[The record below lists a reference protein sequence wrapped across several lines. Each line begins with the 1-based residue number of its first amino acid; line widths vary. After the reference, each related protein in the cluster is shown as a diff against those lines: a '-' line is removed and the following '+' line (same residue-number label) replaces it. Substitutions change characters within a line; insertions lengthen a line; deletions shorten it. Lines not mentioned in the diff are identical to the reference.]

1 MGANI
6 PSSDLERV
14 VILGGG
20 FAGIELAKKLSS
32 KKYQIVL
39 LDKNNYHQFQP
50 LFYQVATAGL
60 EPSAISFPFRKLF
73 QKNKQFHFRMTS
85 VEGVDTANQEVYTDI
100 GVIKYDKL
108 VVAMGATT
116 NFYNN
121 AQIEANVLPLKSTA
135 EALNLRNTLFNTFEK
150 ALLESNAAKRKALLT
165 VVIVGGG
172 ATGVEVSGSLADMR
186 KLILPKDYPEINFDE
201 MEIYLVDGAERL
213 LSGMKEHASQKAK
226 EYLQKLGIKLIQKA
240 HVTSYDG
247 SILVLGNGEA
257 IETHTVIWAAGVKAN
272 ALKGIEMELIL
283 PNNRISVNEYNQV
296 NSYSNVFALGDI
308 ASMSSDVPY
317 PKGHPQVA
325 QVAIQQA
332 RFLARNLNEQK
343 QSSWKKFTYKDL
355 GSMATIGRNLA
366 VVEFPKMKFTGF
378 FAWCIWM
385 FVHLISLIGT
395 KNKVQTFLNWVWNYF
410 TYDQSLRLILSP
422 KKEEKINVDS
432 EK

>member
-226 EYLQKLGIKLIQKA
+226 EYLQKLGIQLIQKA

-247 SILVLGNGEA
+247 STLVLGNGEA

-343 QSSWKKFTYKDL
+343 QSSWKRFTYKDL

-366 VVEFPKMKFTGF
+366 VVEFPKMKFAGF
-378 FAWCIWM
+378 FAWCVWM

-422 KKEEKINVDS
+422 KKEEKVNVD
-432 EK
+432 

>member
-60 EPSAISFPFRKLF
+60 EPSAISFPLRKLF
-73 QKNKQFHFRMTS
+73 QKNEQFHFRMTK

-100 GVIKYDKL
+100 GIIKYDKL

-226 EYLQKLGIKLIQKA
+226 EYLQKLGIQLIQKA

-257 IETHTVIWAAGVKAN
+257 IETKTVIWAAGVKAN

-296 NSYSNVFALGDI
+296 NSYSNVFALGDV

-332 RFLARNLNEQK
+332 RLLGRNLNQK
-343 QSSWKKFTYKDL
+343 STSAWKKFVYKDL
-355 GSMATIGRNLA
+355 GSMATVGRNLA
-366 VVEFPKMKFTGF
+366 VVEFPKMKFAGF
-378 FAWCIWM
+378 FAWCVWM

-422 KKEEKINVDS
+422 KKEEKVNVD
-432 EK
+432 

>member
-85 VEGVDTANQEVYTDI
+85 VEGVDTPNQEVYTDI

-226 EYLQKLGIKLIQKA
+226 EYLQKLGIQLIQKA

-257 IETHTVIWAAGVKAN
+257 IETKTVIWAAGVKAN

-366 VVEFPKMKFTGF
+366 VVEFPKMKFAGF
-378 FAWCIWM
+378 FAWCVWM

-422 KKEEKINVDS
+422 KKEEKVNVD
-432 EK
+432 

>member
-73 QKNKQFHFRMTS
+73 QKNEHFHFRMTT

-100 GVIKYDKL
+100 GIIKYDKL

-150 ALLESNAAKRKALLT
+150 ALLESDVAKRKALLT

-186 KLILPKDYPEINFDE
+186 KLILPKDYPEINFEE
-201 MEIYLVDGAERL
+201 MAIYLVDGAERL

-247 SILVLGNGEA
+247 STLVLGNGAA

-272 ALKGIEMELIL
+272 ALKGIEPELIL

-296 NSYSNVFALGDI
+296 NTYTNVFALGDI

-325 QVAIQQA
+325 QVAMQQA
-332 RFLARNLNEQK
+332 RLLGCNLNEK
-343 QSSWKKFTYKDL
+343 SKDTWKKFVYKDL
-355 GSMATIGRNLA
+355 GSMATVGRNLA
-366 VVEFPKMKFTGF
+366 VVEFPKMKFAGF

>member
-1 MGANI
+1 MEANI
-6 PSSDLERV
+6 PTSDLERI

-32 KKYQIVL
+32 KKFQIVL

-73 QKNKQFHFRMTS
+73 QKNKNFHFRIAQI
-85 VEGVDTANQEVYTDI
+85 EGVDTANQEVYTDI
-100 GVIKYDKL
+100 GIIKYDKL
-108 VVAMGATT
+108 VVSMGATT

-121 AQIEANVLPLKSTA
+121 AQIESHVLPLKSTS
-135 EALNLRNTLFNTFEK
+135 EALNVRNTLFNTFEK
-150 ALLESNAAKRKALLT
+150 ALIESDPIKRKSLLT
-165 VVIVGGG
+165 IIIVGGG

-186 KLILPKDYPEINFDE
+186 KLILPKDYPELDFAE
-201 MEIYLVDGAERL
+201 MEIFLIDGAERL
-213 LSGMKEHASQKAK
+213 LSGMKEHASEKAK
-226 EYLQKLGIKLIQKA
+226 AYLTSLGIKLIQKQ

-247 SILVLGNGEA
+247 NVLVLGNGES
-257 IETHTVIWAAGVKAN
+257 IHTNTVIWAAGVKAN
-272 ALKGIEMELIL
+272 ALRGIEKELIL
-283 PNNRISVNEYNQV
+283 PNNRIIVNEFNQV
-296 NSYSNVFALGDI
+296 QSYTNVFALGDI
-308 ASMSSDVPY
+308 ASMESDKLY

-332 RFLARNLNEQK
+332 RLLGRNLNENSLK
-343 QSSWKKFTYKDL
+343 SWKKFTYNDL

-366 VVEFPKMKFTGF
+366 VVEFPTMRFAGF

-422 KKEEKINVDS
+422 KSDKKVTI
-432 EK
+432 K

>member
-121 AQIEANVLPLKSTA
+121 TQIEANVLPLKSTA

-226 EYLQKLGIKLIQKA
+226 EYLQKLGIQLIQKA

-247 SILVLGNGEA
+247 STLVLGNGEA

>member
-226 EYLQKLGIKLIQKA
+226 EYLQKLGIQLIQKA

-247 SILVLGNGEA
+247 STLVLGNGEA
-257 IETHTVIWAAGVKAN
+257 IETHTVIWAAGVRAN
-272 ALKGIEMELIL
+272 ALKGIEPELIL

-296 NSYSNVFALGDI
+296 NSYSNIFALGDI
-308 ASMSSDVPY
+308 ASMSSDIPY

-332 RFLARNLNEQK
+332 RLLGGNLNTK
-343 QSSWKKFTYKDL
+343 SKDAWKKFVYKDL
-355 GSMATIGRNLA
+355 GSMATVGRNLA
-366 VVEFPKMKFTGF
+366 VVEFPKMKFAGF

-422 KKEEKINVDS
+422 KKEDKVNVD
-432 EK
+432 

>member
-32 KKYQIVL
+32 KKHQIVL

-85 VEGVDTANQEVYTDI
+85 VEGVDTPNQEVYTDI

-226 EYLQKLGIKLIQKA
+226 EYLQKLGIQLIQKA

-247 SILVLGNGEA
+247 STLVLGNGEA

-343 QSSWKKFTYKDL
+343 QSSWKRFTYKDL

-366 VVEFPKMKFTGF
+366 VVEFPKMKFAGF
-378 FAWCIWM
+378 FAWCVWM

-422 KKEEKINVDS
+422 KKEEKVNVD
-432 EK
+432 

>member
-1 MGANI
+1 MEANI

-32 KKYQIVL
+32 KKFQVVL

-73 QKNKQFHFRMTS
+73 QKNKHFHFRIAT
-85 VEGVDTANQEVYTDI
+85 VEGVDTANQEVYSDI
-100 GVIKYDKL
+100 GIIKYDKL

-121 AQIEANVLPLKSTA
+121 AQIEANVLPLKSTS

-150 ALLESNAAKRKALLT
+150 ALLESSVAKRKALLT
-165 VVIVGGG
+165 IVIVGGG

-186 KLILPKDYPEINFDE
+186 RLILPKDYPEINFDE

-240 HVTSYDG
+240 HVTSFDG
-247 SILVLGNGEA
+247 STLVLGNGEA
-257 IETHTVIWAAGVKAN
+257 IDTHTVIWAAGVKAN
-272 ALKGIEMELIL
+272 ALKGIEPELIL

-308 ASMSSDVPY
+308 ASMTSDTHY

-332 RFLARNLNEQK
+332 RLLGKNLNHK
-343 QSSWKKFTYKDL
+343 SKNNWRSFKYKDL
-355 GSMATIGRNLA
+355 GSMATVGRNLA
-366 VVEFPKMKFTGF
+366 VVEFPKMKFAGF
-378 FAWCIWM
+378 FAWCVWM

-395 KNKVQTFLNWVWNYF
+395 KNKLQTFLNWVWNYF

-422 KKEEKINVDS
+422 KKEEKI
-432 EK
+432 EQ

>member
-85 VEGVDTANQEVYTDI
+85 VEGVDTPNQEVYTDI

-226 EYLQKLGIKLIQKA
+226 EYLQKLGIQLIQKA

-247 SILVLGNGEA
+247 STLVLGNGEA

-343 QSSWKKFTYKDL
+343 QSSWKRFTYKDL

-366 VVEFPKMKFTGF
+366 VVEFPKMKFAGF
-378 FAWCIWM
+378 FAWCVWM

-422 KKEEKINVDS
+422 KKEEKVNVD
-432 EK
+432 

>member
-121 AQIEANVLPLKSTA
+121 AQIKANVLPLKSTA

-226 EYLQKLGIKLIQKA
+226 EYLQKLGIQLIQKA

-257 IETHTVIWAAGVKAN
+257 IETKTVIWAAGVKAN

-296 NSYSNVFALGDI
+296 NSYSNVFALGDV

-366 VVEFPKMKFTGF
+366 VVEFPKMKFAGF
-378 FAWCIWM
+378 FAWCVWM

-422 KKEEKINVDS
+422 KKEEKVNVD
-432 EK
+432 

>member
-121 AQIEANVLPLKSTA
+121 AQIKANVLPLKSTA

-226 EYLQKLGIKLIQKA
+226 EYLQKLGIQLIQKA

-247 SILVLGNGEA
+247 STLVLGNGEA

-366 VVEFPKMKFTGF
+366 VVEFPKMKFAGF
-378 FAWCIWM
+378 FAWCVWM

-422 KKEEKINVDS
+422 KKEEKVNVD
-432 EK
+432 

>member
-20 FAGIELAKKLSS
+20 FAGIELAKKLYS

-60 EPSAISFPFRKLF
+60 EPSAISFPLRKLF
-73 QKNKQFHFRMTS
+73 QKNEQFHFRMTK
-85 VEGVDTANQEVYTDI
+85 VEGVDTANKEVYTDI
-100 GVIKYDKL
+100 GIIKYDKL
-108 VVAMGATT
+108 VVAIGATT

-150 ALLESNAAKRKALLT
+150 ALLERNAAKRKALLT

-172 ATGVEVSGSLADMR
+172 PTGVEVSGSLADMR

-201 MEIYLVDGAERL
+201 MEIYLVDGADRL
-213 LSGMKEHASQKAK
+213 LSGMKEHASHKAK
-226 EYLQKLGIKLIQKA
+226 VYLEKLGIKLIQKA

-247 SILVLGNGEA
+247 STLVLGDGSE
-257 IETHTVIWAAGVKAN
+257 IETHTVIWAAGVRAN
-272 ALKGIEMELIL
+272 ALKGIEPELIL

-332 RFLARNLNEQK
+332 RLLGRNLNQK
-343 QSSWKKFTYKDL
+343 STSAWKKFVYKDL
-355 GSMATIGRNLA
+355 GSMATVGRNLA
-366 VVEFPKMKFTGF
+366 VVEFPKMKFSGF
-378 FAWCIWM
+378 FAWCVWM

-395 KNKVQTFLNWVWNYF
+395 KNKLQTFLNWVWNYF

>member
-6 PSSDLERV
+6 PESDLERV
-14 VILGGG
+14 VIIGGG

-32 KKYQIVL
+32 KKFQIVL

-100 GVIKYDKL
+100 GIIKYDKL

-226 EYLQKLGIKLIQKA
+226 EYLETLGIKLIQKA

-247 SILVLGNGEA
+247 STLVLGDGSE
-257 IETHTVIWAAGVKAN
+257 IETHTVIWAAGVRAN
-272 ALKGIEMELIL
+272 ALKGIEPELIL

-296 NSYSNVFALGDI
+296 YSYSNIFALGDI
-308 ASMSSDVPY
+308 ASMSSDIPY

-332 RFLARNLNEQK
+332 RLLGRNLNQK
-343 QSSWKKFTYKDL
+343 SMNTWKSFTYKDL
-355 GSMATIGRNLA
+355 GSMATVGRNLA
-366 VVEFPKMKFTGF
+366 VVEFPKMKFAGF

>member
-6 PSSDLERV
+6 PESDLERV

-73 QKNKQFHFRMTS
+73 QKNKNFHFRIAAI
-85 VEGVDTANQEVYTDI
+85 EGVDTANQDVYTDI
-100 GVIKYDKL
+100 GVIRYDKL
-108 VVAMGATT
+108 VIAMGATT

-121 AQIEANVLPLKSTA
+121 AQIEAHTLPLKSTS
-135 EALNLRNTLFNTFEK
+135 EALNLRNTLFNTFEQ
-150 ALLESNAAKRKALLT
+150 ALLEQNSAKRKAMLT
-165 VVIVGGG
+165 IVIVGGG

-186 KLILPKDYPEINFDE
+186 KMILPKDYPELDFSE

-226 EYLQKLGIKLIQKA
+226 EYLQKLGIKLIQKE

-247 SILVLGNGEA
+247 STLVLGSGKV

-272 ALKGIEMELIL
+272 ALKGIELELIL

-308 ASMSSDVPY
+308 ASMSTDKPY

-332 RFLARNLNEQK
+332 RLLARNLNAVK
-343 QSSWKKFTYKDL
+343 TSSWKKFTYKDL

-366 VVEFPKMKFTGF
+366 VVEFPKMKFAGF
-378 FAWCIWM
+378 FAWCVWM

-422 KKEEKINVDS
+422 KKEEKINADS

>member
-6 PSSDLERV
+6 PSSNLERV

-150 ALLESNAAKRKALLT
+150 ALLESDIAKRKALLT

-226 EYLQKLGIKLIQKA
+226 EYLQKLGIQLIQKA

-247 SILVLGNGEA
+247 STLVLGNGEA

-272 ALKGIEMELIL
+272 ALKGIEPELIL

>member
-121 AQIEANVLPLKSTA
+121 AQIKANVLPLKSTA

-226 EYLQKLGIKLIQKA
+226 EYLQKLGIQLIQKA

-257 IETHTVIWAAGVKAN
+257 IETKTVIWAAGVKAN

-366 VVEFPKMKFTGF
+366 VVEFPKMKFAGF
-378 FAWCIWM
+378 FAWCVWM

-422 KKEEKINVDS
+422 KKEEKVNVD
-432 EK
+432 

>member
-60 EPSAISFPFRKLF
+60 EPSAISFPLRKLF
-73 QKNKQFHFRMTS
+73 QKNEQFHFRMTK

-100 GVIKYDKL
+100 GIIKYDKL

-150 ALLESNAAKRKALLT
+150 ALLERNAAKRKALLT

-172 ATGVEVSGSLADMR
+172 PTGVEVSGSLADMR
-186 KLILPKDYPEINFDE
+186 KLILPKDYPEINFDD
-201 MEIYLVDGAERL
+201 MEIYLVDGADRL
-213 LSGMKEHASQKAK
+213 LSGMKEHASHKAK
-226 EYLQKLGIKLIQKA
+226 VYLEKLGIKLIQKA

-247 SILVLGNGEA
+247 STLVLGDGSE
-257 IETHTVIWAAGVKAN
+257 IETHTVIWAAGVRAN
-272 ALKGIEMELIL
+272 ALKGIEPELIL

-296 NSYSNVFALGDI
+296 NSYSNIFALGDI
-308 ASMSSDVPY
+308 ASMSSDIPY

-332 RFLARNLNEQK
+332 RLLGRNLNQK
-343 QSSWKKFTYKDL
+343 STSAWKKFVYKDL
-355 GSMATIGRNLA
+355 GSMATVGRNLA
-366 VVEFPKMKFTGF
+366 VVEFPKMKFAGF
-378 FAWCIWM
+378 FAWCVWM

>member
-1 MGANI
+1 MEANI

-73 QKNKQFHFRMTS
+73 QKNEHFHFRMTT

-121 AQIEANVLPLKSTA
+121 AQIEANVLPLKSTT

-150 ALLESNAAKRKALLT
+150 ALLESNVAKRKALLT

-247 SILVLGNGEA
+247 STLVLGNGEA

-272 ALKGIEMELIL
+272 ALKGIEPELIL

-296 NSYSNVFALGDI
+296 NTYSNVFALGDI
-308 ASMSSDVPY
+308 ASMSSDVPF

-325 QVAIQQA
+325 QVAMQQA
-332 RFLARNLNEQK
+332 RLLGSNLNEK
-343 QSSWKKFTYKDL
+343 SKEAWKKFTYKDL
-355 GSMATIGRNLA
+355 GSMATVGRNLA
-366 VVEFPKMKFTGF
+366 VVEFPKMKFAGF
-378 FAWCIWM
+378 FAWCVWM

-422 KKEEKINVDS
+422 KKEEKVNVD
-432 EK
+432 

>member
-32 KKYQIVL
+32 KKHQIVL

-121 AQIEANVLPLKSTA
+121 AQIKANVLPLKSTA

-226 EYLQKLGIKLIQKA
+226 EYLQKLGIQLIQKA

-257 IETHTVIWAAGVKAN
+257 IETKTVIWAAGVKAN

-296 NSYSNVFALGDI
+296 NSYSNVFALGDV

-366 VVEFPKMKFTGF
+366 VVEFPKMKFAGF
-378 FAWCIWM
+378 FAWCVWM

-395 KNKVQTFLNWVWNYF
+395 KNKLQTFLNWVWNYL

-422 KKEEKINVDS
+422 KKEEKVNVD
-432 EK
+432 

>member
-20 FAGIELAKKLSS
+20 FAGVELAKKLSS

-60 EPSAISFPFRKLF
+60 EPSAISFPLRKLF
-73 QKNKQFHFRMTS
+73 QKNEQFHFRVTK

-100 GVIKYDKL
+100 GIIKYDKL

-150 ALLESNAAKRKALLT
+150 ALLERNAAKRKALLT

-172 ATGVEVSGSLADMR
+172 PTGVEVSGSLADMR

-201 MEIYLVDGAERL
+201 MEIYLVDGADRL
-213 LSGMKEHASQKAK
+213 LSGMKEHASHKAK
-226 EYLQKLGIKLIQKA
+226 VYLEKLGIKLIQKA

-247 SILVLGNGEA
+247 STLVLGDGSE
-257 IETHTVIWAAGVKAN
+257 IETHTVIWAAGVRAN
-272 ALKGIEMELIL
+272 ALKGIEPELIL

-296 NSYSNVFALGDI
+296 NSYSNIFALGDI
-308 ASMSSDVPY
+308 ASMSNDIPY

-332 RFLARNLNEQK
+332 RLLGRNLNQK
-343 QSSWKKFTYKDL
+343 STSAWKKFVYKDL
-355 GSMATIGRNLA
+355 GSMATVGRNLA
-366 VVEFPKMKFTGF
+366 VVEFPKMKFAGF
-378 FAWCIWM
+378 FAWCVWM

-395 KNKVQTFLNWVWNYF
+395 KNKLQTFLNWVWNYF

>member
-85 VEGVDTANQEVYTDI
+85 VEGVDTPNQEVYTDI

-150 ALLESNAAKRKALLT
+150 ALLESNAEKRKALLT

-226 EYLQKLGIKLIQKA
+226 EYLQKLGIQLIQKA

-247 SILVLGNGEA
+247 STLVLGNGEA

-283 PNNRISVNEYNQV
+283 PKNRISVNEYNQV

-343 QSSWKKFTYKDL
+343 QSSWKRFTYKDL

-366 VVEFPKMKFTGF
+366 VVEFPKMKFAGF
-378 FAWCIWM
+378 FAWCVWM

-422 KKEEKINVDS
+422 KKEEKVNVD
-432 EK
+432 

>member
-85 VEGVDTANQEVYTDI
+85 VEGVDTSNQEVYTDI

-366 VVEFPKMKFTGF
+366 VVEFPKMKFAGF